1 MEMVKITDLTARLGI
16 SSRTLRYYEQ
26 AGLITSVRAPLEK
39 YRYYDAANIA
49 RLEQILVL
57 RKMQIPIKDI
67 LRIFDNEDM
76 SDVVD
81 VFVKQIQTIDGEVSA
96 LTELRGVVDDFL
108 QAMLRNG
115 ITKISALPL
124 LYEQM
129 EKHLESIDNGGRDSL
144 ARLDELADRLE
155 RPADCAIREL
165 PPMRLLSS
173 GTDADGF
180 ARYVQAKGL
189 AGWRERFERGD
200 EILLRVPDGFEND
213 GAFSEV
219 VFEGGLYAE
228 AHVYLDEDLARRFR
242 AVVKA
247 FDENKFYQLDYSRE
261 AMLENL
267 IAPDDKRALVAMLV
281 PVKKR
286 VADASLFGAAA
297 EVTGISVAEIE
308 AASPVLWASDVP
320 LESIT
325 PINSPHYKVL
335 EDGTAEFTCWIST
348 RALGTNVS
356 VRLPFRVDMEFML
369 VGGDEQYGYGD
380 HEGSMYFYHGAED
393 YFEGINMHQRGF
405 GVNTDNHASE
415 IERNI
420 RFNQPVFRDE
430 YRFPHRGALNMG
442 VYNRLT
448 WIVGDRYLAVIIN
461 GEVRFCG
468 EGFPYMALDLRREK
482 AYPVVIGS
490 NGQGKKLFRSIR
502 VSQLADTKIR
512 QIDKGAI
519 QMAARQSNNIISVLH
534 RLITD
539 EHGENYWFNGCA
551 RYVMECLGEPDYDY
565 EFFAGLT
572 GDVLA
577 QHYCFGKFVGDGV
590 DGYHAAAGDME
601 AYTEALFAKIGYAA
615 TCVPFK
621 TLQKNT
627 EMYKQLTMAYID
639 KNVPVIMHG
648 YKMIVGYEE
657 NGSVLL
663 VITGNNSEPERVPF
677 ADAIGKID
685 FPWVN
690 EDLFGWT
697 FVGEKKESR
706 DLAAVYREAI
716 QNLPKLL
723 TMKMEIGVFGAAAFY
738 AWADDITRGKF
749 DGMKPEEFD
758 GWPMYTTF
766 VCAMATNGSC
776 CHGFLARA
784 RELNPDMV
792 WLEDVSKLYQRTA
805 DIWNNDSGKDL
816 EALGGGFNVTLE
828 ALQDVDK
835 RNAIAAKIREAGA
848 CIDEVLRIVCER
860 L

>member
-1 MEMVKITDLTARLGI
+1 MDMVKITDLTARLGI
-16 SSRTLRYYEQ
+16 SSRSLRYYEQ
-26 AGLITSVRAPLEK
+26 AGLIQSVRAPLEK

-67 LRIFDNEDM
+67 LRIYESNDM
-76 SDVVD
+76 RVVVD
-81 VFVKQIQTIDGEVSA
+81 MFMNRIQSIDDEVNA

-115 ITKISALPL
+115 ITKISALPI
-124 LYEQM
+124 LYEEM
-129 EKHLESIDNGGRDSL
+129 EK
-144 ARLDELADRLE
+144 RLDNLDEAGLTSIRKLDNLSDRLE
-155 RPADCAIREL
+155 KPVDCAIREL

-173 GTDADGF
+173 GADAEGF
-180 ARYVQAKGL
+180 AQYVQKKNL
-189 AGWRERFERGD
+189 AGWCERFECGD
-200 EILLRVPDGFEND
+200 TVLLRVPEAFVND
-213 GAFSEV
+213 GAFGEV
-219 VFEGGLYAE
+219 AFDGGLYAE
-228 AHVYLDEDLARRFR
+228 THVYLDEDLAQRFR
-242 AVVKA
+242 SVVKE
-247 FDENKFYQLDYSRE
+247 FDENKFYQLDYTRE

-267 IAPDDKRALVAMLV
+267 ISPDDKRALLSMLV

-286 VADASLFGAAA
+286 VADPSLYPAAI
-297 EVTGISVAEIE
+297 EVTGLSAADIE
-308 AASPVLWASDVP
+308 SASPALWTVDVP
-320 LESIT
+320 LDSIT

-335 EDGTAEFTCWIST
+335 DDGTAEFICWIST

-415 IERNI
+415 LARRI

-430 YRFPHRGALNMG
+430 YRFDGRGRLETG
-442 VYNRLT
+442 VYNRVT
-448 WIVGDRYLAVIIN
+448 WIVGDKYLAVIIN
-461 GEVRFCG
+461 GEVRYCG
-468 EGFPYMALDLRREK
+468 AGFPYMSLDLRREK
-482 AYPVVIGS
+482 AYPIVIGS
-490 NGQGKKLFRSIR
+490 NGQGKKLFKSIC

-512 QIDKGAI
+512 QIDKGVY
-519 QMAARQSNNIISVLH
+519 QMAARQSNNIIPILH

-551 RYVMECLGEPDYDY
+551 RYVMECLNEPDYDY

-577 QHYCFGKFVGDGV
+577 QHYCYDKFWGDGV

-601 AYTEALFAKIGYAA
+601 AYTEALFAKCGYAA
-615 TCVPFK
+615 TYVPHK
-621 TLQKNT
+621 ALQKNT

-639 KNVPVIMHG
+639 KGVPVIMHG
-648 YKMIVGYEE
+648 YKVIVGYEE
-657 NGSVLL
+657 SGNVLL

-677 ADAIGKID
+677 AEALGVKE

-690 EDLFGWT
+690 EKLFGWT
-697 FVGEKKESR
+697 FIGEKKESR

-723 TMKMEIGVFGAAAFY
+723 TAKMSSGVFGAAAFY
-738 AWADDITRGKF
+738 AWADDIERGKF
-749 DGMKPEEFD
+749 NGMKEEDFD
-758 GWPMYTTF
+758 GWSMHTSF

-776 CHGFLARA
+776 CHGFLKRA
-784 RELNPDMV
+784 MELNPDMA
-792 WLEDVSKLYQRTA
+792 WLEDISKLYKRTGE
-805 DIWNNDSGKDL
+805 IWNNDNGQDL
-816 EALGGGFNVTLE
+816 EALGGGFNVTLA
-828 ALQDVDK
+828 ALQDVEK
-835 RNAIAAKIREAGA
+835 RTAIAAKIREAGA
-848 CIDEVLRIVCER
+848 CIDEVLRI
-860 L
+860 LQAHL